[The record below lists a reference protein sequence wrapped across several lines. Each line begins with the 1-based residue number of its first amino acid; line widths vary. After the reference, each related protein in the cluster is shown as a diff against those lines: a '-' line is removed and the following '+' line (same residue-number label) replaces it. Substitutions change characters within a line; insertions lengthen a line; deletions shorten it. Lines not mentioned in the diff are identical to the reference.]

1 MADVKKPDNVVFNE
15 KAKTYDAA
23 LKPYGTNVGAPSI
36 KTTDTIAWKNKGIT
50 KLNHNIERRYQ
61 ELKKQYNLLMEEIE
75 HNNLVY
81 SSKFTFEPIIG
92 EVYHLYERGNGETFL
107 SILSPNQ
114 CDFNPLG
121 SFLINSDYLWEKID

>member
-1 MADVKKPDNVVFNE
+1 MKKPDNVVFNE
-15 KAKTYDAA
+15 KTKTYDAA
-23 LKPYGTNVGAPSI
+23 LKPYGTNLSAPSI
-36 KTTDTIAWKNKGIT
+36 KTTDTIAWKNKGIA

-92 EVYHLYERGNGETFL
+92 EVYYLYERDNGETFL
-107 SILSPNQ
+107 SILSPDQ
-114 CDFNPLG
+114 CDFNSLG
-121 SFLINSDYLWEKID
+121 SFLINSDYLWEKIV